1 MANDAQPWRGE
12 PCTGQRMVLDG
23 PLKDSNCCARLNLL
37 GGVLTMERFIAT
49 LCAVI
54 LVVEVAEI
62 WAGPVEEVTQIA
74 GPRLKAFQEGDVDAF
89 SAAFADN
96 AVVNASSSA
105 FRIEGKE
112 AIRAYFTEF
121 FQIYPR
127 RRVFSRQSAMRAYN
141 DDLVISNSYLVLNV
155 TDQQGKVTAFQRR
168 SSVAW
173 TKLGGRWQIVDQ
185 HTSRLPVAP

>member
-1 MANDAQPWRGE
+1 MKQSIAAL
-12 PCTGQRMVLDG
+12 CTLILAVL
-23 PLKDSNCCARLNLL
+23 A
-37 GGVLTMERFIAT
+37 
-49 LCAVI
+49 
-54 LVVEVAEI
+54 AEI

-74 GPRLKAFQEGDVDAF
+74 GPRLKAFHEGDVDAF
-89 SAAFADN
+89 MAAFADN

-121 FQIYPR
+121 FQMFPR
-127 RRVFSRQSAMRAYN
+127 RRFLVRQPAMRAYN
-141 DDLVISNSYLVLNV
+141 DDLVISNSYAAMNL
-155 TDQQGKVTAFQRR
+155 TDQQGKLTAFHVR

-173 TKLGGRWQIVDQ
+173 AKLGGRWQIVDQ